1 MCQALRE
8 ALGVQRWKKSIPA
21 LTKSALGYNS
31 SLQSVSS
38 YYMIT
43 NVEVVPA
50 LISPTIMCYGYAYN
64 QHFTDKEI
72 REQKD

>member
-1 MCQALRE
+1 
-8 ALGVQRWKKSIPA
+8 
-21 LTKSALGYNS
+21 
-31 SLQSVSS
+31 
-38 YYMIT
+38 MIT

-50 LISPTIMCYGYAYN
+50 LISPTIMGYGYAYN